1 VRFLTDFADL
11 AVVLPLALCVG
22 CGLALAG
29 WRRGALAWAGAIGG
43 TLSVILVMKLVFLG
57 CGTHS
62 ALSPSG
68 HTAAGTAVYG
78 GVAAL
83 WLRRRVGTLL
93 AVLLAG
99 GCVAFAIGVSR
110 VALGAHIP
118 VEVAIGTAV
127 GLGGILCLL
136 RSAGPPPN
144 WVRVRWLIP
153 GALVVLALH
162 GTRLQAEPRLRA
174 LAGWLPQK
182 LCAQIICTADRPCSW
197 NPLRAA
203 PEGR

>member
-11 AVVLPLALCVG
+11 AVLLPLALCVG
-22 CGLALAG
+22 GGLALAG
-29 WRRGALAWAGAIGG
+29 WRRGALAWAVAIGG
-43 TLSVILVMKLVFLG
+43 TLGVILVMKLLFLG

-78 GVAAL
+78 GIAAL
-83 WLRRRVGTLL
+83 WLRRRVGTLV

-99 GCVAFAIGVSR
+99 GFVAAGIGASR
-110 VALGAHIP
+110 VALGAHVPI
-118 VEVAIGTAV
+118 EVGIGTAV

-136 RSAGPPPN
+136 RAAGPPPQ
-144 WVRVRWLIP
+144 WVRARLLIP
-153 GALVVLALH
+153 GVLVALALH

-174 LAGWLPQK
+174 LAGWLPTK
-182 LCAQIICTADRPCSW
+182 LCARIVCEEGRPGLCPW
-197 NPLRAA
+197 TPLRTS
-203 PEGR
+203 P

>member
-11 AVVLPLALCVG
+11 AVLLPFALCVG
-22 CGLALAG
+22 CGFALAG
-29 WRRGALAWAGAIGG
+29 WRRGALAWAGAVGG
-43 TLSVILVMKLVFLG
+43 TLGVILVMKLLFLG

-83 WLRRRVGTLL
+83 WLRRRLGTVA

-99 GCVAFAIGVSR
+99 GCVAASIGVSR

-118 VEVAIGTAV
+118 IEVAIGTAV
-127 GLGGILCLL
+127 GLAGIFCLL
-136 RSAGPPPN
+136 RGAGPPPA
-144 WVRVRWLIP
+144 WVRARWLIP
-153 GALVVLALH
+153 GAVVVLALH

-182 LCAQIICTADRPCSW
+182 LCARIICTENKGLCPW
-197 NPLRAA
+197 NPLR
-203 PEGR
+203 EQ